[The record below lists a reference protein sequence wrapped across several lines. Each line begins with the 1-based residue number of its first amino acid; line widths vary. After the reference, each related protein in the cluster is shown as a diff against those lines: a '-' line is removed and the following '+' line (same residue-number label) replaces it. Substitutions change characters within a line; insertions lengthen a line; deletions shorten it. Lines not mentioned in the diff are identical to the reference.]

1 MKKVMVLV
9 LSLIMLLSVV
19 GVASAEVVEIKG
31 EGSGSFDLS
40 AYSEG
45 TLIITIQYGE
55 EAVTKGV
62 NEYWGVGYLCENVD
76 GWPNVAGFEI
86 FAGGTAVAGETF
98 DVKFDIAK
106 VKAAGASVVNV
117 YNGCSVVKVSVD
129 TGSSAS
135 ADPTPGTTETP
146 DTTTPEE
153 SPKTGDVMNVVVLA
167 ALAAAALGGVI
178 VAKKA
183 RA

>member
-98 DVKFDIAK
+98 EVKFDVAE

-135 ADPTPGTTETP
+135 ADPTPGTTTP

-153 SPKTGDVMNVVVLA
+153 NPQTGDAMNMVVLA
-167 ALAAAALGGVI
+167 GLAVVALGGVI

>member
-40 AYSEG
+40 SYSEG
-45 TLIITIQYGE
+45 TLIITILYGE

-62 NEYWGVGYLCENVD
+62 NEQWGVGYLCQNVD
-76 GWPNVAGFEI
+76 GWPNVQGFEI
-86 FAGGTAVAGETF
+86 KAGGTAVAGETF
-98 DVKFDIAK
+98 QVKFDVAA

-117 YNGCSVVKVSVD
+117 YNGCSVVKVEVE
-129 TGSSAS
+129 TGSTAS
-135 ADPTPGTTETP
+135 ADPTPTPAGGTSEPTP
-146 DTTTPEE
+146 V
-153 SPKTGDVMNVVVLA
+153 TGDAMNIVVLA
-167 ALAAAALGGVI
+167 GLAAVALGGVI